1 MCIGLVKGPRRARV
15 SAWHQAGLPGWELGR
30 SRSSQG
36 SSVGSFSLMQVSCLQ
51 WSFSIFADAV
61 ALLERAL
68 TSSDSA
74 AEMIHA
80 ILAVGFTSCK
90 KEQAETL
97 NFQSSDESFLFA
109 TLFAPV
115 LVVYIRLCFA

>member
-1 MCIGLVKGPRRARV
+1 
-15 SAWHQAGLPGWELGR
+15 
-30 SRSSQG
+30 
-36 SSVGSFSLMQVSCLQ
+36 MQVSCLQ